1 MLTKGL
7 LVAALVAGS
16 ATVATAADNFD
27 PLINH
32 ETAPIITVSQRTLQS
47 APVRFQESTP
57 QNGDAWM
64 QLNRR
69 VPGNTGDAS
78 YGGDWATTWGGA

>member
-1 MLTKGL
+1 MLTKAL

-16 ATVATAADNFD
+16 ATVATAAENFD

-47 APVRFQESTP
+47 APVRLQDGTP
-57 QNGDAWM
+57 QNSDAWM

-69 VPGNTGDAS
+69 VPGNTGDTS
-78 YGGDWATTWGGA
+78 YGGDWAATWGGA